1 MTFYVIFMSLIMMIG
16 MMIGITT
23 RVEHNMIPINNYL
36 LFAWVAVSIWGLY
49 STPITE
55 LFLFMN
61 MVTIGWIMCPIIS

>member
-1 MTFYVIFMSLIMMIG
+1 MLYVIFMMLIMMIG
-16 MMIGITT
+16 LMIGITT

-61 MVTIGWIMCPIIS
+61 MVTVGWILYPLMP